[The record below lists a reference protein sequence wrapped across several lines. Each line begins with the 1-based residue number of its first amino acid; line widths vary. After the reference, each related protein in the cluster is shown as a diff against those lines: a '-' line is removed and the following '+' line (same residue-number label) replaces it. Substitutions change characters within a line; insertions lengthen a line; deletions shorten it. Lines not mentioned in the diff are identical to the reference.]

1 MTDVTRKGAVARLFA
16 TAALGAGLCGCTT
29 QSQKAEVTSELAS
42 FLVAELPETAHREYV
57 DFGGKLVLVAHEVS
71 PSTKVGPGQ
80 GVNAKFYWK
89 PISSLS
95 PGWSLFT
102 HLEDARGRQIR
113 NFDEVGP
120 FRKWLGGKAQAGLG
134 LLELGNV
141 YVDEQ
146 SFEMPPAA
154 DLAPEVLLVVG
165 VWSGDM
171 RLPVVS
177 GSSDGHHAGIVTRI
191 DTGLEWPKVAAKRSN
206 KEVRR

>member
-1 MTDVTRKGAVARLFA
+1 MTDVTRKGGVARLFA
-16 TAALGAGLCGCTT
+16 PLVLGAGLSACTG
-29 QSQKAEVTSELAS
+29 QAQKDAASELAP
-42 FLVAELPETAHREYV
+42 FLVAELPETAERGYI
-57 DFGGKLVLVAHEVS
+57 DFGGKLALVAHEVS
-71 PSTKVGPGQ
+71 PTKAGPGQ
-80 GVNAKFYWK
+80 NVNAKFYWK
-89 PISSLS
+89 PISVVA
-95 PGWSLFT
+95 PGWGLFT
-102 HLEDARGRQIR
+102 HLEDSRGRQVR
-113 NFDEVGP
+113 NFDEVGS

-165 VWSGDM
+165 VWHGDM

-177 GSSDGHHAGIVTRI
+177 GPSDGHHAGIVARI
-191 DTGLEWPKVAAKRSN
+191 DTGLEWHKVATKRSD